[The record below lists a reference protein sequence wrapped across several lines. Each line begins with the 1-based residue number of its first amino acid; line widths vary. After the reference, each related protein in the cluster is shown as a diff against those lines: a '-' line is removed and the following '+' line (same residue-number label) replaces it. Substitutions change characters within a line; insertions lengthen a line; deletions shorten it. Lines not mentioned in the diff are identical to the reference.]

1 MNDPL
6 YQWLDDQRAQQR
18 QLLLVIDALAEPNP
32 VQELFAGDL
41 MHDYVNLYHGTEFAD
56 LADIGPW
63 LVALNEFEIT
73 RIQPLL
79 DAPERNWG
87 WLASAD
93 RVELPVLAQHWRE
106 RMHADE
112 QGQRSL
118 YRFQD
123 NRVIARHLAELATP
137 QQPLL
142 LGPLA
147 SALCWDGERWRCF
160 DNPRPGQYAAPFEA
174 AWLALPEP
182 DSVVREVHRHNLTL
196 WLWQNHAAATARLAE
211 TRVLSDWLGEQLDK
225 AGVWG
230 WRSLEHLQF
239 LLRYQ
244 LDPELADHPAWS
256 PEERETREAH
266 FARLSQVLLATSTA
280 RDQQL

>member
-1 MNDPL
+1 MNAPL

-18 QLLLVIDALAEPNP
+18 QLLLVVDSLAEPNP
-32 VQELFAGDL
+32 VQELFARDL
-41 MHDYVNLYHGTEFAD
+41 MHDYVNLYHATEFAD

-63 LVALNEFEIT
+63 LVALSEFEIA

-106 RMHADE
+106 RMQVDE

-123 NRVIARHLAELATP
+123 NRVIARHLAELAAH

-147 SALCWDGERWRCF
+147 SALCWDGEHWRCF
-160 DNPRPGQYAAPFEA
+160 DNPRPEQYAAPFEA
-174 AWLALPEP
+174 AWLALREPE
-182 DSVVREVHRHNLTL
+182 SVVWEVHRHNLTL

-211 TRVLSDWLGEQLDK
+211 TRVLSDWLSEQLDK
-225 AGVWG
+225 ACVWG

-244 LDPELADHPAWS
+244 LDPELADHPAWI
-256 PEERETREAH
+256 PEERESPEAH
-266 FARLSQVLLATSTA
+266 FARLSQVLHATSTA